1 MDFSLT
7 EKNWRE
13 LLRELHDDEGAT
25 VTVEWMMV
33 ITVALLVLG
42 ALYHLAIWAMNSTAE
57 TVKDIQGD

>member
-7 EKNWRE
+7 AKHLRE

-33 ITVALLVLG
+33 IIVALIVLG
-42 ALYHLAIWAMNSTAE
+42 VIYKLAMWAMNSTAD
-57 TVKDIQGD
+57 TVSSIEGK